1 MFPYNPSQWIS
12 WWAVAVSAAVC
23 LEARGL
29 NKPDYH
35 LKVRMAHLRVLEEE
49 NSQVLGMK
57 DGCTAEHTGLT
68 DKLGFSVQIPP
79 ELHQLWL
86 SSQLPAFFFRNR
98 LRRAFP
104 TWTITSGCCPLG
116 GTDKIKAN

>member
-1 MFPYNPSQWIS
+1 MCRGYHSPRLIRGSS
-12 WWAVAVSAAVC
+12 ATWAVAVSAAVC

-57 DGCTAEHTGLT
+57 TKRVNVNTVSRLN
-68 DKLGFSVQIPP
+68 
-79 ELHQLWL
+79 
-86 SSQLPAFFFRNR
+86 SSASALY
-98 LRRAFP
+98 
-104 TWTITSGCCPLG
+104 
-116 GTDKIKAN
+116 